1 MFTLLQANYKN
12 KALDG
17 KKTKQKYHCEV
28 KCLLEGMTALS
39 SLYQKIISNDPSV
52 LKRYLTLK

>member
-1 MFTLLQANYKN
+1 ME
-12 KALDG
+12 

-39 SLYQKIISNDPSV
+39 SLYQKIIANDPSV